1 MSYQAVNWALA
12 QDVRHSAAKF
22 LLVVMAHYADK
33 NTWESF
39 LAVKR
44 MTECTGQDR
53 KTVIVNI
60 ARLIEEGFIADT
72 KRRVGETGQIPVY
85 LINGPK
91 NGTASDEG
99 SNETDES
106 NGTEFGTAK
115 ESQKRDALESGNSTV
130 FPHNSTV
137 FPLKQ
142 SQISLETVPKT
153 VPVIE
158 RLKENRKK
166 EPKSSSATEIPDWV
180 PDRAWKAFVEMRQKI
195 KKPLTEY
202 AKELALKDLQNLVEQ
217 GQNAEAVINQS
228 VLKSWQGFFA
238 VKAAANGTV
247 NRHGGFGN
255 QDYRSGVAED
265 GSF

>member
-12 QDVRHSAAKF
+12 QNVRHSAAKF
-22 LLVVMAHYADK
+22 LLVVMSHYADK
-33 NTWESF
+33 NSWESF

-44 MTECTGQDR
+44 MAECTGQDR

-60 ARLIEEGFIADT
+60 ARLIDEGFIADT

-99 SNETDES
+99 GDEYEGGNS
-106 NGTEFGTAK
+106 PKIGTPKG
-115 ESQKRDALESGNSTV
+115 SQKREPCENGNSTV

-137 FPLKQ
+137 FPAKQ

-158 RLKENRKK
+158 DLKENRKK
-166 EPKSSSATEIPDWV
+166 ESKSSSATEIPDWV

-202 AKELALKDLQNLVEQ
+202 AKELALKELQNLVTQ

-247 NRHGGFGN
+247 SRHGGFGN